1 MSRRTKH
8 ANPGAPAPATSKAAP
23 IITMILCVVG
33 LAVSALSTRDHIRF
47 VVSGGAEAGACGA
60 LSASGCRAAHGSA
73 AAELLGVPISHLGSA
88 FYLAGAGLAVTAMA
102 LRGRRGSSPAVDA
115 GIAPVL
121 TLMGLGAVAYSV
133 FLASILIRAGQACPF
148 CIALYGVNAAMF
160 AVSATW
166 WLRAQRPW
174 RPRSAAV
181 CGGAVAVV
189 AGGFLAATTP
199 LLLRAQAERTP
210 WALAGGDIRPRQSE
224 RSFALPA
231 RLPSHGAPNASDNVV
246 EFSDLECPHCASMH
260 RTVAAVFEERGGA
273 ALRVRFVNY
282 PLDRECNP
290 YVGRSVHPT
299 ACLSAR
305 AGICAEQ
312 QGRFWPFVDAAFLLP
327 RSRSRAT
334 LIETATAVGL
344 DAQRFE
350 TCLSADETARVLTED
365 IALAH
370 EAGVRA
376 TPTILVNGWA
386 FEGARDRVSLL
397 GVLDESHP
405 CDCDLRM
412 GDGACIA
419 RAGSSAPS
427 SGAPL

>member
-1 MSRRTKH
+1 MNRHQKH
-8 ANPGAPAPATSKAAP
+8 APTGAHARSKDGVAP
-23 IITMILCVVG
+23 IIVTLLCVVG
-33 LAVSALSTRDHIRF
+33 LAVSGLSTRDHVRF

-60 LSASGCRAAHGSA
+60 LSTSGCRAAHASA
-73 AAELLGVPISHLGSA
+73 VAEVLGVPISHLGSA
-88 FYLAGAGLAVTAMA
+88 FYLAAAGLAVTT
-102 LRGRRGSSPAVDA
+102 LVLQRRRGTTTADA

-121 TLMGLGAVAYSV
+121 TLMGLGAVVYSV
-133 FLASILIRAGQACPF
+133 FLASVLIRSGQACPF
-148 CIALYGVNAAMF
+148 CIALYGVNVAMF
-160 AVSATW
+160 LVSAGW
-166 WLRAQRPW
+166 WRRAQRPW
-174 RPRSAAV
+174 RLRSAVVSGA
-181 CGGAVAVV
+181 AVATI
-189 AGGFLAATTP
+189 AGAFLAATTP
-199 LLLRAQAERTP
+199 FLLRAQAERTA
-210 WALAGGDIRPRQSE
+210 WAAVGGDSRPAQSE

-231 RLPSHGAPNASDNVV
+231 RLPSQGAPSASDNVV

-260 RTVAAVFEERGGA
+260 RTVAAVFEERGSA

-312 QGRFWPFVDAAFLLP
+312 QGRFWPFVEAAFLLP
-327 RSRSRAT
+327 PSRSRAT
-334 LIETATAVGL
+334 LLDTAASVGL

-350 TCLSADETARVLTED
+350 TCLGAAETSRILAED
-365 IALAH
+365 VAVAH
-370 EAGVRA
+370 AAGVRA
-376 TPTILVNGWA
+376 TPTLLVNGWA

-397 GVLDESHP
+397 GVLDESRP
-405 CDCDLRM
+405 CDCDLRT
-412 GDGACIA
+412 GDGACMA